1 MYYQY
6 IFACLDKQKEKLIKK
21 KYERKYIWSTEKEY
35 NCNDLDILINIV
47 NILYL

>member
-21 KYERKYIWSTEKEY
+21 KCERKYMKYRKRI
-35 NCNDLDILINIV
+35 
-47 NILYL
+47 